1 MADRDYLAEI
11 NAIANNTVDQGYTP
25 FGEIQQDV
33 DWDELYKNDDWIK
46 ASQHFFHMTYGYT
59 PLKGDKELE
68 GYSGSTYREKLA
80 DYGLKQMAGFNF
92 NIGDMTIDTSRVLRA
107 DQQTKEAFVYMLD
120 QYDAVN
126 TSWHTASQAGW
137 EMFTDVTNWV
147 GLATLGG
154 AAVAGQAGRLVGKQ
168 GLKEAI
174 HASLAKASQKTAE
187 QAAKVG
193 IDTSV
198 KRAAATAGVG
208 ASAHSMASDAMMQ
221 NVRIDAGQQEEYSY
235 GQTAFMGTVGLV
247 AGAGLGAGL
256 DYGISKLASKYYDP
270 KVKKAQDEIDK
281 AQVDAQIEAERR
293 LAEARE
299 AAGNPVAKAVD
310 NELPPEDVNNIIK
323 DQQERADAEQ
333 ITVYHATDAEFD
345 TFENR
350 EIGFHFAANPDLA
363 ANAAK
368 LTGKEGAITKEYNIN
383 TEGFIDITAQ
393 GNRFDY
399 DKLADDLIENKILT
413 ADEAGDLLN
422 KLDDIEDR
430 IFDDM
435 GYGDDGFRA
444 VANAKGELFAELM
457 ESKGV
462 KGFRYDNVYDAY
474 GDASRFMDNP
484 DVLKK
489 LQSEGVQ
496 PDKSYIVLNAKN
508 INEGKAP
515 ELKSSNKAKP
525 DTVEVQTIP
534 RAALQRD
541 AFKHAYNIFE
551 DALSNP
557 EGAAKRITE
566 EFEISVPETNN
577 LTELGEFYSNVKR
590 QINAAAQLAR
600 YNVDIINGKL
610 LDDAL
615 TPAERTLLKGDLVKA
630 HRTAEQLNIVKQ
642 NVNSFSGR
650 DLEEIKRFLDLKE
663 TAAKDGG
670 EKFDRAKLQKEAE
683 AKVYNKNLKKM
694 LEEHDTAI
702 DKAIKEGNDVLA
714 RELRDAKVADINNE
728 DGSIYKYLK
737 FMESQYIEDTVTPKA
752 KSSWDDKFLEA
763 AISGVFSIPT
773 LVYNTVYPAM
783 KIAFFP
789 MIDTLV
795 NDPLNKMAWKKNLMI
810 YSQMKGAMEAA
821 WIAARASARYE
832 QTILTADLSRIL
844 EGGVKINDIFGSAEA
859 ASYLRIFPRLV
870 SASDAFQQELA
881 SVSTLTA
888 VGMDKLLEEGLEK
901 GLKGKALSKYIDDNI
916 QTEINKGYDFT
927 LSMQKMKPI
936 YELGTRKGLAGK
948 ELEDFVDAE
957 VAKFGDGA
965 FKTLGDDVTVA
976 DMRKEVSRLLK
987 EGTEESHNLAN
998 ALAKEADQI
1007 EATGQEALNDVR
1019 TLLYK
1024 RDFNK
1029 KGGFAERL
1037 AAGYEDI
1044 TRNRAWS
1051 RFIGNLFF
1059 RTPAWLFHESMRLTP
1074 AVNQL
1079 LPQFRNDLS
1088 GVNGVRA
1095 QTRAKTEASIAY
1107 AWTLYVVTKYAMGEI
1122 SGSANVDYTKT
1133 AEKNQSSMRPLTIKE
1148 PFFFE
1153 NGEEVNFARFEPLR
1167 IPTTIIVNS
1176 LDGYMDYQEQLN
1188 MDGIDPEKL
1197 NGTVPDE
1204 FMAALG
1210 VAFATA
1216 ISAFRD
1222 SALTQ
1227 GITDTVGTAV
1237 KVSGLMESPEGED
1250 KEKGM
1255 NLIGNFFLDKTLQM
1269 VPSSFKKMNE
1279 AIRGDAP
1286 IVQPKTLKH
1295 KLISSVN
1302 PYSPNLPLRFDAVGF
1317 PMEREITYTQITGF
1331 GAAYP
1336 EDLANGRSKE
1346 HMEVLDYLAKL
1357 ESLNFGNFTRQKTRD
1372 DRFPNKD
1379 LRTIDVNYE
1388 GQNTVLFNVM
1398 MHEMYKIPW
1407 LIPRLHR
1414 LANSTTLDLGS
1425 PLNKHTLGERVK
1437 QTRAVLTEARNL
1449 ALDRAIRLTGLS
1461 GEVRQRENYERM
1473 LKYGQSTN
1481 RENISLFE

>member
-92 NIGDMTIDTSRVLRA
+92 NLGDMTIDTARVLKA

-120 QYDAVN
+120 QYDATN

-147 GLATLGG
+147 GLLTLGG

-168 GLKEAI
+168 GLKQAV

-187 QAAKVG
+187 QAAKIG

-208 ASAHSMASDAMMQ
+208 ASGHAMASDAMMQ

-235 GQTAFMGTVGLV
+235 GQTAFMGSIGLA

-256 DYGISKLASKYYDP
+256 DYGISRLARKYYDP
-270 KVKKAQDEIDK
+270 KVKKAQDEIDQ

-310 NELPPEDVNNIIK
+310 NELPPEDINNIIK
-323 DQQERADAEQ
+323 DQQERADAGDVPYYHGSFTDFDEFEIGISGNRYDGLQKREVESQGVFFSTDYDEANAYGNFVWETRLNLENTLKHPKDSPIEQ
-333 ITVYHATDAEFD
+333 QAKVKEDMEYIFEPLMEGGDVKYINALKNDGTLNKVKVEIDAEGKWIDQFFNEGRID
-345 TFENR
+345 FQYADDPRLVSRMKERGYDSARVFELQS
-350 EIGFHFAANPDLA
+350 G
-363 ANAAK
+363 
-368 LTGKEGAITKEYNIN
+368 TKESTIVFDPKKIN
-383 TEGFIDITAQ
+383 
-393 GNRFDY
+393 
-399 DKLADDLIENKILT
+399 K
-413 ADEAGDLLN
+413 
-422 KLDDIEDR
+422 
-430 IFDDM
+430 
-435 GYGDDGFRA
+435 
-444 VANAKGELFAELM
+444 
-457 ESKGV
+457 V
-462 KGFRYDNVYDAY
+462 KKRDAIR
-474 GDASRFMDNP
+474 DP
-484 DVLKK
+484 
-489 LQSEGVQ
+489 
-496 PDKSYIVLNAKN
+496 
-508 INEGKAP
+508 
-515 ELKSSNKAKP
+515 KP
-525 DTVEVQTIP
+525 DPVKVQTVP

-590 QINAAAQLAR
+590 QVNAAAQLAR

-630 HRTAEQLNIVKQ
+630 HRAAEQLNIVKQ

-650 DLEEIKRFLDLKE
+650 DLEEIKRFLDIKE

-694 LEEHDTAI
+694 LEEHDIGI

-1095 QTRAKTEASIAY
+1095 QTRAKTEASMAY

-1255 NLIGNFFLDKTLQM
+1255 NLIGNFFLDKSLQM
-1269 VPSSFKKMNE
+1269 IPSSFKKMNE

-1317 PMEREITYTQITGF
+1317 PMEREVTYTQITGF

-1449 ALDRAIRLTGLS
+1449 ALDRAIRITGLS

>member
-92 NIGDMTIDTSRVLRA
+92 NLGDMTIDTSRVLKA

-168 GLKEAI
+168 GLKQAI

-235 GQTAFMGTVGLV
+235 GQTAFMGTVGLA

-256 DYGISKLASKYYDP
+256 DYGISKIAKKYYDP

-281 AQVDAQIEAERR
+281 AEVNAQIEAERR

-310 NELPPEDVNNIIK
+310 DELPPEDVNKIIK
-323 DQQERADAEQ
+323 DQQERADAGVTQ
-333 ITVYHATDAEFD
+333 PVAAT
-345 TFENR
+345 
-350 EIGFHFAANPDLA
+350 
-363 ANAAK
+363 AK
-368 LTGKEGAITKEYNIN
+368 
-383 TEGFIDITAQ
+383 
-393 GNRFDY
+393 
-399 DKLADDLIENKILT
+399 
-413 ADEAGDLLN
+413 
-422 KLDDIEDR
+422 
-430 IFDDM
+430 
-435 GYGDDGFRA
+435 
-444 VANAKGELFAELM
+444 
-457 ESKGV
+457 
-462 KGFRYDNVYDAY
+462 
-474 GDASRFMDNP
+474 
-484 DVLKK
+484 
-489 LQSEGVQ
+489 QS
-496 PDKSYIVLNAKN
+496 
-508 INEGKAP
+508 
-515 ELKSSNKAKP
+515 
-525 DTVEVQTIP
+525 
-534 RAALQRD
+534 
-541 AFKHAYNIFE
+541 FKHAYNIFE
-551 DALSNP
+551 DALANP

-590 QINAAAQLAR
+590 QVNAAAQLAR
-600 YNVDIINGKL
+600 YNVDVINGKL
-610 LDDAL
+610 LDDTL
-615 TPAERTLLKGDLVKA
+615 TPAERTLLKGDLVKG

-694 LEEHDTAI
+694 LEEHDIAI

-737 FMESQYIEDTVTPKA
+737 FMESQYIEDTVTPNA

-888 VGMDKLLEEGLEK
+888 VGMDKLLEEGIEK

-957 VAKFGDGA
+957 VAKFGEGA

-1317 PMEREITYTQITGF
+1317 PMEREVTYTQITGF

-1398 MHEMYKIPW
+1398 MHEMNKIPW

-1449 ALDRAIRLTGLS
+1449 ALDRAIRITGLS